1 MKRQRTMPGGARSDS
16 KPGGAGKSSQPMR
29 GAASAGSFSGRIN
42 PKWAWHYRILGSLRE
57 RLLQARRERL
67 VEVAQPL
74 EPHSLN
80 QADSATDEF
89 DHNLAL
95 AALSSEHDALHEIDA
110 AFGRIH
116 DGSYGVCEE
125 TGQAI
130 PCARLKAVPWTRF
143 ARAVE
148 ERLERAGEIRP
159 PHLGALSS
167 VRGTPTVGL
176 ESITSAGAIATEDR
190 PATGEVS
197 PTHRPAIGRERRS
210 IAGKPDGPT

>member
-1 MKRQRTMPGGARSDS
+1 MRRPRTVRNLAGRGSAPGVT
-16 KPGGAGKSSQPMR
+16 GKSGQPAL
-29 GAASAGSFSGRIN
+29 GVASAGSFAGQIS
-42 PKWAWHYRILGSLRE
+42 PKWAWHYQILGSLRE
-57 RLLQARRERL
+57 RLRQGRQERL
-67 VEVAQPL
+67 ADVAQPL

-95 AALSSEHDALHEIDA
+95 ATLSSEQDALQEIDA
-110 AFGRIH
+110 ALGRIR

-130 PCARLKAVPWTRF
+130 PRARLKAVPWTRF

-148 ERLERAGEIRP
+148 ARHERAGEIKP

-167 VRGTPTVGL
+167 VRGTPTVNWAAP
-176 ESITSAGAIATEDR
+176 TSAEASGRTPQTKRPVIA
-190 PATGEVS
+190 
-197 PTHRPAIGRERRS
+197 RERHS
-210 IAGKPDGPT
+210 IAGKSRGAT